1 MSPECHRECLD
12 THPHLKSKPWEA
24 RAKLARFG
32 LAKESHLTTIGK
44 LSGGQKARVA
54 LASVALG
61 EPHVLLLDEPTNN
74 LDMQNI
80 DALADALDEFAGGV
94 VIVSHDSRLVS
105 RVCDDEERSAL
116 WVVQDGTVRPYD
128 GTFAEYRDDL
138 LDDIRKEMAAD

>member
-1 MSPECHRECLD
+1 M
-12 THPHLKSKPWEA
+12 
-24 RAKLARFG
+24 
-32 LAKESHLTTIGK
+32 
-44 LSGGQKARVA
+44 
-54 LASVALG
+54 
-61 EPHVLLLDEPTNN
+61 LLLDEPTNS

-128 GTFAEYRDDL
+128 GTFAEYSDDL